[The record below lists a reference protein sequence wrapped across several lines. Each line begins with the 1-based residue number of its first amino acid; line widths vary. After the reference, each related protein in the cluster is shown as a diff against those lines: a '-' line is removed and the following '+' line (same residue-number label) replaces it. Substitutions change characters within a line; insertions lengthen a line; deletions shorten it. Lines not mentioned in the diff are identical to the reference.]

1 MLAELLVQQFCRCCA
16 AETKLK
22 WSKFLGADWQQHTL
36 VYAAA
41 KIKCYGQCAYLANDI
56 YAIID

>member
-1 MLAELLVQQFCRCCA
+1 VQQFCRCCA

-22 WSKFLGADWQQHTL
+22 WSKFLGADGQQHTPI
-36 VYAAA
+36 YAPA
-41 KIKCYGQCAYLANDI
+41 KIKCDGQCAYLANDI